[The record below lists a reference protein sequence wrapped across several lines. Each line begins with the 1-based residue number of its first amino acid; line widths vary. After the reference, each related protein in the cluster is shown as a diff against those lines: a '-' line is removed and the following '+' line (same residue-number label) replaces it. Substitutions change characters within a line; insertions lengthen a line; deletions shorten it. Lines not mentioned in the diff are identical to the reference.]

1 MSDKPET
8 EDHSKGAVR
17 KRTLSF
23 DEVMSGASPEPKPPP
38 KTEPPPAPKKS
49 AQPTFEEILAKS
61 APPPEGA
68 PSQRPERGNKPS
80 RPPRQK
86 DDRKPA
92 VVVQRKPT
100 LGATSMPPPVEMTS
114 AAAE

>member
-8 EDHSKGAVR
+8 EEHSKGAVR

-49 AQPTFEEILAKS
+49 AQPTFEEIFAK
-61 APPPEGA
+61 AQPAAEGA
-68 PSQRPERGNKPS
+68 PSKPPPAERKS

-86 DDRKPA
+86 DERKMPVVVRKPA
-92 VVVQRKPT
+92 
-100 LGATSMPPPVEMTS
+100 LGAPFGVG
-114 AAAE
+114 ARAWVA